1 MFFWVIPVKQNKKD
15 RFKDLISK
23 ECVLISVPSSSSTE
37 EQLYEIV
44 HESIKNS
51 EIETIIWVCYQQPP
65 EVVERK
71 LRSLSF
77 SFANINYI
85 DMITHTMGLNKL
97 NDNVNYCTS
106 PTDYNCLFKFIDQ
119 IIEKKGRSVIVI
131 DNLNAM
137 MSYDLLERIIK
148 TLRVFNN
155 RITQNKS
162 VIFYL
167 ETTGA
172 CGMQTEV
179 AVRATMNY
187 VLDLSKIDEDFD
199 MAWERIKKAT
209 WRDVMTLNTPILSIM
224 VLVMFLTVILVT
236 SLLLFVIIRKEYIL
250 YK

>member
-1 MFFWVIPVKQNKKD
+1 VKQNKKD

>member
-1 MFFWVIPVKQNKKD
+1 VKQNKKNEYA
-15 RFKDLISK
+15 DLISK

-37 EQLYEIV
+37 EQLYRTV
-44 HESIKNS
+44 YESVRASEIKN
-51 EIETIIWVCYQQPP
+51 IIWVCYQQTP

-71 LRSLSF
+71 LISLSF
-77 SFANINYI
+77 AFAHIHYI
-85 DMITHTMGLNKL
+85 DMITHTMGLTKL
-97 NDNVNYCTS
+97 KDNVNYCTS

-119 IIEKKGRSVIVI
+119 IIEKNGRSVIVI

-162 VIFYL
+162 VILYL

-187 VLDLSKIDEDFD
+187 VLDFSKLDADLNLS
-199 MAWERIKKAT
+199 WERIKNAT
-209 WRDVMTLNTPILSIM
+209 WRDVLTLNTPILSIM
-224 VLVMFLTVILVT
+224 VLVMFLTVIFIT
-236 SLLLFVIIRKEYIL
+236 SLLIFIIIREYG
-250 YK
+250 